1 VSLSQ
6 RDRRAVTLLGAAVI
20 LAGAYYFWPGNPPA
34 PAAAGVQTVDQAEKR
49 LARLRET
56 AASAPSRES
65 VLQEVGAQ
73 LAARE
78 KGLIQAETAAQVQA
92 QLLQMVRRLASAES
106 VPIEIRTTEIGAVA
120 PFGDVYGSVNIS
132 IQIECTIEQLINLMA
147 AISAQPELVA
157 TSDLRVTSS
166 SPKNKVVGVRLTLT
180 ALVPRKLVPERKG
193 PAAL

>member
-1 VSLSQ
+1 MSP
-6 RDRRAVTLLGAAVI
+6 RDRRALQILGAALIV
-20 LAGAYYFWPGNPPA
+20 AAAVYFWPQGSATPT
-34 PAAAGVQTVDQAEKR
+34 AAEVQTVDQAEKR
-49 LARLRET
+49 LARLREI

-65 VLQEVGAQ
+65 ALKTVSTQ
-73 LAARE
+73 LATRE

-106 VPIEIRTTEIGAVA
+106 VPVEIRTTEIGAVA

-132 IQIECTIEQLINLMA
+132 IQIECTIEQLINLLA
-147 AISAQPELVA
+147 AIGAQPELVA
-157 TSDLRVTSS
+157 TSDLRITSS

-180 ALVPRKLVPERKG
+180 ALVPRKLVPEKKG